1 MKEKQCY
8 NYNNLLRMMKG
19 WNGEISKWWNDG
31 VMEWCNGE
39 MVKWWNGSMVK
50 LTQNG
55 EMVISW
61 NGDIVISCGSILL
74 GQTCDTE
81 HFLTFYKHLENIRGY
96 IIADTHDPKTQL
108 ETLTK

>member
-1 MKEKQCY
+1 MSLEN
-8 NYNNLLRMMKG
+8 NYIDSMV
-19 WNGEISKWWNDG
+19 WWWYG
-31 VMEWCNGE
+31 V